1 MSFQRM
7 NRGSASSIRVILK
20 IIERDK
26 INFWP
31 EYDADEERKQAAL
44 AVRSS
49 TGASGLQILTEST
62 CGHGGAFP
70 EIHNF
75 DFW

>member
-1 MSFQRM
+1 MRFQRM
-7 NRGSASSIRVILK
+7 NRGSTSSIRVIMK

-44 AVRSS
+44 GPLSE
-49 TGASGLQILTEST
+49 LPT
-62 CGHGGAFP
+62 CKS
-70 EIHNF
+70 
-75 DFW
+75 

>member
-1 MSFQRM
+1 M
-7 NRGSASSIRVILK
+7 NRGSTSSIRVIMK

-44 AVRSS
+44 GPLSELPTCKSS
-49 TGASGLQILTEST
+49 RRYFSGDTHL
-62 CGHGGAFP
+62 
-70 EIHNF
+70 
-75 DFW
+75 